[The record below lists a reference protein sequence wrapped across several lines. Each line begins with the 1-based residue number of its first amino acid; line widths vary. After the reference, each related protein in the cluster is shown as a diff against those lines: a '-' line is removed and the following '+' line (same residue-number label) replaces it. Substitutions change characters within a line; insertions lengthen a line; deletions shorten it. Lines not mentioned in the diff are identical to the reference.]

1 MESDGESAGKTYRKR
16 RRAYSDYEA
25 GTPNE
30 DEQIRLALALSF
42 ADQEDSERKNKK
54 QEELELRRR
63 GAKPCYVCKRFT
75 LSGIKLTDPDCPHVA
90 CTLEHM
96 LKLHDAWCDL
106 KYGEDGFLKM
116 DEAWDAQGKLGEA
129 SPQHAGAHHY
139 SSNSD
144 AGAPSCS

>member
-54 QEELELRRR
+54 TGRTRTKTKRGQTLLRLQTIYSQRN
-63 GAKPCYVCKRFT
+63 
-75 LSGIKLTDPDCPHVA
+75 
-90 CTLEHM
+90 
-96 LKLHDAWCDL
+96 
-106 KYGEDGFLKM
+106 
-116 DEAWDAQGKLGEA
+116 QG
-129 SPQHAGAHHY
+129 
-139 SSNSD
+139 D
-144 AGAPSCS
+144 